1 MINFWAIRQG
11 FVQQA
16 LTFLADPQWII
27 PSIVAPFTFTLVTLM
42 MYPDQSGLVVLY
54 AVLGGGILGMWGNM
68 IRSSGFSITYDRVVG
83 TLEPIMI
90 TPTPI
95 INVVAG
101 RALWNTLIGLLN
113 AALIFLLAELAF
125 GVEVSLSD
133 PVFFFLALLITL
145 LSLGAI
151 GVLLSALFV
160 LTRASGTIVQV
171 IELPVFVISGALLPI
186 SKLPEWTWPIS
197 MALPPTWGVDAL
209 QISSGLG
216 SGNPLSLGLIGDLAL
231 ASAIGACYILV
242 AIALFHYLDRNAR
255 ISGQLGTW

>member
-11 FVQQA
+11 FVLQA

-42 MYPDQSGLVVLY
+42 IYPDHSGLVVLY
-54 AVLGGGILGMWGNM
+54 AILGGGILGMWGNM

-83 TLEPIMI
+83 TLEPIMMA
-90 TPTPI
+90 PTPI
-95 INVVAG
+95 INIVAG
-101 RALWNTLIGLLN
+101 RALWNTFIGLLN
-113 AALIFLLAELAF
+113 AALIFILAKLAF
-125 GVEVSLSD
+125 NVDVSLSD
-133 PVFFFLALLITL
+133 PLSFCSALLITL
-145 LSLGAI
+145 FSLGAI

-160 LTRASGTIVQV
+160 LTRASSTIVQV
-171 IELPVFVISGALLPI
+171 LELPVFVISGALIPI

-197 MALPPTWGVDAL
+197 MVLPPTWGVDAL

-216 SGNPLSLGLIGDLAL
+216 SGNPVSLGLIGDLVM
-231 ASAIGACYILV
+231 ASIITACYMLV
-242 AIALFHYLDRNAR
+242 AIALFHHLDNKAR